1 MNVNLQ
7 PVTSMEPTPELPI
20 PGPSSM
26 SPVCRIQLEQP
37 TEEPLRQVP
46 NALAG
51 LETDAAN
58 SPSMWVGTSDVEDI
72 LDSTGMD
79 RFTVWLD
86 DNTVDHPLDALK
98 EIINLFVTTAPTAD
112 NDVLQRIRTLLDDC
126 ESTATQVTSA
136 PEPTKT
142 VPSPWLVDVYRNGKH
157 MKVDV
162 SSMLDPTP
170 LGDI

>member
-7 PVTSMEPTPELPI
+7 PAPNTEPTAELPI

-37 TEEPLRQVP
+37 TEEPLRQMP
-46 NALAG
+46 NAWTG
-51 LETDAAN
+51 LEAGAQNTSAA
-58 SPSMWVGTSDVEDI
+58 WVETLDVI
-72 LDSTGMD
+72 DSAYTETD
-79 RFTVWLD
+79 RFTVWLG
-86 DNTVDHPLDALK
+86 DNEVDRPLGALR
-98 EIINLFVTTAPTAD
+98 EIINLFVTAAPTAD